1 MEKTKGEGSVYE
13 KVGTYKET
21 SSGKEI
27 SYKYFQA
34 VKDVPKEFL
43 PLGVARK
50 RITGN
55 GATKKEA
62 IKRRE
67 ANYAEWLAKWAGK
80 VPPSPKKRRHKG
92 QLTLDEWFSIW
103 VGKRENSNL
112 SDTMKLKYSATYGY
126 HISPYVGKIYLNEL
140 HADHLKVL
148 FFQTLTSA
156 RVVKDR
162 KTGKERKV
170 KLQSAARRNCY
181 RLLSIILN
189 DAVGSDRLLK
199 SPLKDVDEPEVVRPN
214 EDVTHNAELAKGL
227 IETLEN
233 ENHPDYCRYL
243 LQFMGLRRAERLGL
257 SWSNVDLFSKEPK
270 MIVANQLA
278 RYETNNRDGDKG
290 WYIKG
295 WTKNYNPREILLA
308 EPFLSALRN
317 HRKQWEKLEKQ
328 WEKNRDK
335 YELELKAWK
344 KNGSPKNMA
353 PIKNFPEEQFQDLV
367 FLLPNGAPITLN
379 RDNEGWHQLLKENNL
394 PYWRA
399 HLNRHIT
406 ATLLAEQDPPP
417 SMPVAQSILGHET
430 EAMLYYYTRTT
441 TKQQHKPLT
450 AYGLSLMPN
459 KKKTTKTRKT
469 TKKKPN

>member
-1 MEKTKGEGSVYE
+1 MGKTKGEGSVYE
-13 KVGTYKET
+13 KIGTYQEAD
-21 SSGKEI
+21 SGKKI
-27 SYKYFQA
+27 TYKYFQA

-43 PLGVARK
+43 PQGVARK

-55 GATKKEA
+55 GATKSEA

-67 ANYAEWLAKWAGK
+67 ANYAVWLAKWAGK
-80 VPPSPKKRRHKG
+80 APPSPKKRRHRG

-103 VGKRENSNL
+103 LANREYSNL

-148 FFQTLTSA
+148 FFQTLTA
-156 RVVKDR
+156 TRVVKDR

-181 RLLSIILN
+181 RLMSIILN
-189 DAVGSDRLLK
+189 DAVKNNRLIK
-199 SPLKDVDEPEVVRPN
+199 SPLKEVDEPEVVKPVD
-214 EDVTHNAELAKGL
+214 DVTRNAELAKGL
-227 IETLEN
+227 LEKLEREDN
-233 ENHPDYCRYL
+233 PDFCRYL

-257 SWSNVDLFSKEPK
+257 TWSNIDLFSKDPK
-270 MIVANQLA
+270 MIVSGQLA
-278 RYETNNRDGDKG
+278 RYETNNRNGNKG

-295 WTKNYNPREILLA
+295 WTKNYKPREIHLA
-308 EPFLSALRN
+308 EPFLTALKN
-317 HRKQWEKLEKQ
+317 HKKQWDKMNKI
-328 WEKNRDK
+328 WEKNK
-335 YELELKAWK
+335 KQYQLEYKAWV
-344 KNGSPKNMA
+344 KNGSPSNKE
-353 PIKNFPEEQFQDLV
+353 PIKNFPEEQFEDLV

-379 RDNEGWHQLLKENNL
+379 RDNDDWHQLLKENKL

-417 SMPVAQSILGHET
+417 SVNVAKSILGHET

-441 TKQQHKPLT
+441 TKQQSKPIT
-450 AYGLSLMPN
+450 AYGLALMPS
-459 KKKTTKTRKT
+459 KKKT